1 MEAIFQNSNQ
11 YSDTHL
17 SNSLKLSKQ
26 ILKTMYKIRSIK
38 QAEFAKKQQF
48 FCKFAEDL
56 ITPNRI

>member
-1 MEAIFQNSNQ
+1 
-11 YSDTHL
+11 
-17 SNSLKLSKQ
+17 
-26 ILKTMYKIRSIK
+26 MYKIRSIK